1 MAEGVGSVAVVVM
14 ADEVVGGV
22 GATVVVVVAPSQLST
37 WFQDKCLGL
46 EGRDELNT
54 FELVCPAN

>member
-14 ADEVVGGV
+14 ADEGVGGV
-22 GATVVVVVAPSQLST
+22 GATVVVVAPSQLST

>member
-14 ADEVVGGV
+14 ADEGVGGA
-22 GATVVVVVAPSQLST
+22 GATVVVVAPSQLST

-46 EGRDELNT
+46 EGLDELNT